1 MNGSVN
7 KSESKMILLVL
18 YFGWIISYIDRTV
31 ISLAIV
37 QIGEDFTLDASK
49 LGIVLSSF
57 FMGYAIMQIP
67 GGWLADRFGSRKVI
81 VAAVVAWSIFTAMS
95 GLAWSLTS
103 LLLIRFL
110 FGIGEGGYP
119 AASTKA
125 IADYFHK
132 DKRTKAQSTMMSS
145 NAFGAALAPI
155 ICAPLL
161 VAFGW
166 RNVFLFVGL
175 LGIVFIVW
183 FLLATRQA
191 GNYSN
196 SDLAAQPSKT
206 EYKEL
211 LRNSYLW
218 KVLLIFFF
226 VNITSW
232 GLISWMPSY
241 LMQGLGIDLKSVGL
255 FSAIPTLFMTVG
267 MIISG
272 RIINKVGSKAKYG
285 VLMELSIMGAAL
297 YLMGSSSSVFQVI
310 MFQCIAFTSM
320 SFVMSFV
327 FTAPHRVMEQKV
339 VGTAFGIINFGG
351 QAAGIFSPMIM
362 GALIASTGSY
372 KAAFVFLTICC
383 VIAAIIACFL
393 PVVNKETNSNRLL
406 NCRRR
411 LIKSIREG

>member
-1 MNGSVN
+1 MNESAN
-7 KSESKMILLVL
+7 KSRSKIILLVL

-37 QIGEDFTLDASK
+37 QIGADLTLDASK
-49 LGIVLSSF
+49 LGIVLSAF
-57 FMGYAIMQIP
+57 FMGYALMQIP

-81 VAAVVAWSIFTAMS
+81 VAAVIAWSIFTALS

-125 IADYFHK
+125 ISDYFPK

-155 ICAPLL
+155 LCAPLL

-166 RNVFLFVGL
+166 RNVFFIVGL
-175 LGIVFIVW
+175 LGIVFIIA
-183 FLLATRQA
+183 FLLSTRQA
-191 GNYSN
+191 GSYST
-196 SDLAAQPSKT
+196 SEAAAKPSKK
-206 EYKEL
+206 EYTEL

-218 KVLLIFFF
+218 RVLLIFFF
-226 VNITSW
+226 VNITNW

-255 FSAIPTLFMTVG
+255 FSAIPTLFLTVG
-267 MIISG
+267 MIVSG

-285 VLMELSIMGAAL
+285 VIIGILITGASL
-297 YLMGSSSSVFQVI
+297 YLISSSSSVFQVI
-310 MFQCIAFTSM
+310 MYQCIAYTFM

-327 FTAPHRVMEQKV
+327 FTVPHRVMEQKV
-339 VGTAFGIINFGG
+339 VGTAFGIINTGG
-351 QAAGIFSPMIM
+351 QAAGIFSPIIM
-362 GALIASTGSY
+362 GALITSTGSY
-372 KAAFVFLTICC
+372 KAAFIFLTICC
-383 VIAAIIACFL
+383 LVAAVLACFL
-393 PVVNKETNSNRLL
+393 PAAK
-406 NCRRR
+406 
-411 LIKSIREG
+411 KSQTVIDYSTAEKAT

>member
-1 MNGSVN
+1 MNESAN
-7 KSESKMILLVL
+7 NSSSKMLLLVL

-31 ISLAIV
+31 ISLSIV
-37 QIGEDFTLDASK
+37 QIGEDLTLDASK
-49 LGIVLSSF
+49 LGIVLSAF
-57 FMGYAIMQIP
+57 FMGYALMQIP

-81 VAAVVAWSIFTAMS
+81 VAAVIAWSIFTALS

-110 FGIGEGGYP
+110 FGIGEGGFP

-125 IADYFHK
+125 ISDYFPA

-145 NAFGAALAPI
+145 NGFGAAIAPI

-161 VAFGW
+161 IAFGW
-166 RNVFLFVGL
+166 RNVFWIVGL
-175 LGIVFIVW
+175 LGIVFIIW
-183 FLLATRQA
+183 FLLSTRQA
-191 GNYSN
+191 GNYS
-196 SDLAAQPSKT
+196 SSETTAKPGKK
-206 EYKEL
+206 EYKQL
-211 LRNSYLW
+211 FRNSYLW

-226 VNITSW
+226 VNIANW

-255 FSAIPTLFMTVG
+255 FSAIPTLFLTIG

-285 VLMELSIMGAAL
+285 VITGIIITGASL
-297 YLMGSSSSVFQVI
+297 YLMSVASGVFQVI
-310 MFQCIAFTSM
+310 MYQCIAFTFL
-320 SFVMSFV
+320 SFIMSFV
-327 FTAPHRVMEQKV
+327 FTAPHRVMEEKV

-362 GALIASTGSY
+362 GALIASSGSY
-372 KAAFVFLTICC
+372 KTAFLFLTICC
-383 VIAAIIACFL
+383 LVAAVIACFL
-393 PVVNKETNSNRLL
+393 PVGKKSQTATDYSAIETVN
-406 NCRRR
+406 
-411 LIKSIREG
+411 

>member
-1 MNGSVN
+1 MNESAN
-7 KSESKMILLVL
+7 KSNSKMILLVL

-37 QIGEDFTLDASK
+37 QIGEDLTLDASK
-49 LGIVLSSF
+49 LGIVLSAF
-57 FMGYAIMQIP
+57 FMGYALMQIP

-81 VAAVVAWSIFTAMS
+81 VAAVIAWSIFTALS

-125 IADYFHK
+125 ISDYFPA

-155 ICAPLL
+155 LCAPLL

-175 LGIVFIVW
+175 LGVVFVVW
-183 FLLATRQA
+183 FLLSTRQA

-196 SDLAAQPSKT
+196 SGVAVKPTRKEYAQ
-206 EYKEL
+206 L

-226 VNITSW
+226 VNVTNW
-232 GLISWMPSY
+232 GLMSWMPSY

-255 FSAIPTLFMTVG
+255 FSAIPTLFLTIG

-285 VLMELSIMGAAL
+285 VITGIIITGASL
-297 YLMGSSSSVFQVI
+297 YLMSLSSSVFQVI
-310 MFQCIAFTSM
+310 MYQSIAFTFM

-327 FTAPHRVMEQKV
+327 FTVPHRVMEQKV

-362 GALIASTGSY
+362 GALIVSTGSY
-372 KAAFVFLTICC
+372 KAAFLFLTICC
-383 VIAAIIACFL
+383 LVAAVIACFL
-393 PVVNKETNSNRLL
+393 PIAK
-406 NCRRR
+406 
-411 LIKSIREG
+411 KSQTATDYSAVEKAN

>member
-1 MNGSVN
+1 MNESAN
-7 KSESKMILLVL
+7 NSRSKMILLVL

-37 QIGEDFTLDASK
+37 QIGEDLTLDASK
-49 LGIVLSSF
+49 LGIVLSAF
-57 FMGYAIMQIP
+57 FMGYALMQIP

-81 VAAVVAWSIFTAMS
+81 VVAVVAWSIFTALS

-110 FGIGEGGYP
+110 FGLGEGGYP

-125 IADYFHK
+125 ISDYFPA

-155 ICAPLL
+155 LCAPLL

-175 LGIVFIVW
+175 LGVVFVVW
-183 FLLATRQA
+183 FLLSTRQA
-191 GNYSN
+191 GTYSN
-196 SDLAAQPSKT
+196 SGVAVKPSRKEYAQ
-206 EYKEL
+206 L
-211 LRNSYLW
+211 LCNSYLW

-226 VNITSW
+226 VNVTNW
-232 GLISWMPSY
+232 GLLSWMPSY

-255 FSAIPTLFMTVG
+255 FSAIPTLFLTIG

-272 RIINKVGSKAKYG
+272 RIINKIGSKAKYG
-285 VLMELSIMGAAL
+285 VITGIIITGASL
-297 YLMGSSSSVFQVI
+297 YLMSLASGVFQVI
-310 MFQCIAFTSM
+310 LYQSIAFTFM

-327 FTAPHRVMEQKV
+327 FTVPHRVMEQKV

-351 QAAGIFSPMIM
+351 QAAGIISPMIM

-372 KAAFVFLTICC
+372 KAAFIFLTVCC
-383 VIAAIIACFL
+383 LVAAVVACFL
-393 PVVNKETNSNRLL
+393 PLSK
-406 NCRRR
+406 
-411 LIKSIREG
+411 KSQTATDYSAVEKAN

>member
-1 MNGSVN
+1 MNESAN
-7 KSESKMILLVL
+7 NSNSKMILLVL

-37 QIGEDFTLDASK
+37 QIGEDLTLDASK
-49 LGIVLSSF
+49 LGIVLSAF
-57 FMGYAIMQIP
+57 FMGYALMQIP

-125 IADYFHK
+125 ISDYFPA

-155 ICAPLL
+155 LCAPLL

-166 RNVFLFVGL
+166 RNVFFMVGL
-175 LGIVFIVW
+175 LGVVFVVW
-183 FLLATRQA
+183 FLLSTRQA

-196 SDLAAQPSKT
+196 SGGAVKPSRK
-206 EYKEL
+206 EYTQL

-226 VNITSW
+226 VNVTNW
-232 GLISWMPSY
+232 GLMSWMPSY

-255 FSAIPTLFMTVG
+255 FSAIPTLFLTIG

-285 VLMELSIMGAAL
+285 VITGIIITGASL
-297 YLMGSSSSVFQVI
+297 YLMSLSSSVFQVI
-310 MFQCIAFTSM
+310 MYQSIAFTFM

-327 FTAPHRVMEQKV
+327 FTVPHRVMEQKV

-372 KAAFVFLTICC
+372 QAAFIFLAVCC
-383 VIAAIIACFL
+383 LVAAVVACFL
-393 PVVNKETNSNRLL
+393 PIAK
-406 NCRRR
+406 
-411 LIKSIREG
+411 KSQTATDYSTVEKAN

>member
-1 MNGSVN
+1 MLGESANNS
-7 KSESKMILLVL
+7 KSKLILLIL

-37 QIGEDFTLDASK
+37 QIGEDLSLDASK
-49 LGIVLSSF
+49 LGIVLSAF
-57 FMGYAIMQIP
+57 FLGYALMQIP

-81 VAAVVAWSIFTAMS
+81 VIAVLAWSVFTALS

-103 LLLIRFL
+103 LILIRFL

-125 IADYFHK
+125 ISDYFPA

-155 ICAPLL
+155 MCAPLL

-166 RNVFLFVGL
+166 RNVFLLIGL
-175 LGIVFIVW
+175 LGIIFVIW
-183 FLLATRQA
+183 FLISTRQA

-196 SDLAAQPSKT
+196 SDIANKPSRK
-206 EYKEL
+206 EYAEL

-218 KVLLIFFF
+218 RVLLIFFF
-226 VNITSW
+226 INITSW

-255 FSAIPTLFMTVG
+255 ISAIPSLFMTIG

-272 RIINKVGSKAKYG
+272 RIINKVGSNAKYG
-285 VLMELSIMGAAL
+285 VITGIIIMGASL
-297 YLMGSSSSVFQVI
+297 YLMSSSSSVFQVI
-310 MFQCIAFTSM
+310 MYQCIAFTFM
-320 SFVMSFV
+320 SFIMSFI
-327 FTAPHRVMEQKV
+327 FTLPHRVMEQKV
-339 VGTAFGIINFGG
+339 VGTAFGIINLGG

-362 GALIASTGSY
+362 GALIASSGGSY
-372 KAAFVFLTICC
+372 KSAFLFLTICC
-383 VIAAIIACFL
+383 LVAAVLTCFL
-393 PVVNKETNSNRLL
+393 PSAKNKQTATDYSTAETVN
-406 NCRRR
+406 
-411 LIKSIREG
+411 

>member
-1 MNGSVN
+1 MNENVN
-7 KSESKMILLVL
+7 NSKSKMILMVL

-37 QIGEDFTLDASK
+37 QIGEDLTLDASK
-49 LGIVLSSF
+49 LGIVLSAF
-57 FMGYAIMQIP
+57 FMGYALMQIP

-81 VAAVVAWSIFTAMS
+81 VAAVIAWSIFTALS

-103 LLLIRFL
+103 LILIRFL

-125 IADYFHK
+125 IADYFPTN
-132 DKRTKAQSTMMSS
+132 KRTKAQSTMMSS

-166 RNVFLFVGL
+166 RTVFLIVGL
-175 LGIVFIVW
+175 LGVVFIIW
-183 FLLATRQA
+183 FLLSTRKA
-191 GNYSN
+191 GNYAN
-196 SDLAAQPSKT
+196 TETAAKPSKK
-206 EYKEL
+206 EYTGL
-211 LRNSYLW
+211 LRSSILW

-226 VNITSW
+226 VNITNW

-255 FSAIPTLFMTVG
+255 FSAIPTLFLTVG

-285 VLMELSIMGAAL
+285 VITGIIATGASL
-297 YLMGSSSSVFQVI
+297 YLMSLASGVYQVI
-310 MFQCIAFTSM
+310 MFQSIAYIFM

-327 FTAPHRVMEQKV
+327 FTVPHRMMEEKV

-362 GALIASTGSY
+362 GALIAATGTY
-372 KAAFVFLTICC
+372 QAAFVFLTICC
-383 VIAAIIACFL
+383 AVAAVIACFL
-393 PVVNKETNSNRLL
+393 PAVKKKQATTDLSTVDA
-406 NCRRR
+406 
-411 LIKSIREG
+411 G

>member
-1 MNGSVN
+1 M
-7 KSESKMILLVL
+7 SESANNSKEKMILLVL

-37 QIGEDFTLDASK
+37 QIGEDLTLDASK
-49 LGIVLSSF
+49 LGIVLSAF
-57 FMGYAIMQIP
+57 FMGYALMQIP

-81 VAAVVAWSIFTAMS
+81 VAAVVAWSIFTALS

-103 LLLIRFL
+103 LILIRFL

-125 IADYFHK
+125 ISDYFPT

-175 LGIVFIVW
+175 LGIVFLVW
-183 FLLATRQA
+183 FLLSTRQA

-196 SDLAAQPSKT
+196 SGVAVKPSRK
-206 EYKEL
+206 EYTQL

-226 VNITSW
+226 VNVTNW

-255 FSAIPTLFMTVG
+255 FTAIPSLFLTIG

-272 RIINKVGSKAKYG
+272 RIINKIGSKAKYG
-285 VLMELSIMGAAL
+285 VLTGIIITGASL
-297 YLMGSSSSVFQVI
+297 YLMSLSSGVFQVI
-310 MFQCIAFTSM
+310 MYQSIAFTFM

-327 FTAPHRVMEQKV
+327 FTVPHRVMEQKV

-372 KAAFVFLTICC
+372 KAAFIFLTICC
-383 VIAAIIACFL
+383 LVAAVVVCFL
-393 PVVNKETNSNRLL
+393 PSAK
-406 NCRRR
+406 
-411 LIKSIREG
+411 KSQAATEYSTIEKAN

>member
-1 MNGSVN
+1 MNENAN
-7 KSESKMILLVL
+7 KSNSKMILIVL

-37 QIGEDFTLDASK
+37 QIGEDLTLDASK
-49 LGIVLSSF
+49 LGIVLSAF
-57 FMGYAIMQIP
+57 FMGYALMQIP

-81 VAAVVAWSIFTAMS
+81 VAAVIAWSIFTALS

-103 LLLIRFL
+103 LILIRFL

-125 IADYFHK
+125 IADYFPS

-166 RNVFLFVGL
+166 RTVFLIVGL
-175 LGIVFIVW
+175 LGIVFVVW
-183 FLLATRQA
+183 FILSTKKA
-191 GNYSN
+191 GNYAN
-196 SDLAAQPSKT
+196 SDVAAKPSKK
-206 EYKEL
+206 EYKQL
-211 LRNSYLW
+211 LRNSILW

-226 VNITSW
+226 VNVTNW

-255 FSAIPTLFMTVG
+255 FSAIPTLFLTAG

-285 VLMELSIMGAAL
+285 VITGIILTGASL
-297 YLMGSSSSVFQVI
+297 YLMSLATGVYQVI
-310 MFQCIAFTSM
+310 MFQSIAYIFM

-327 FTAPHRVMEQKV
+327 FTVPHRMMEEKV

-362 GALIASTGSY
+362 GALIAATGTY
-372 KAAFVFLTICC
+372 QAAFVFLTICC
-383 VIAAIIACFL
+383 AVAAVIACFL
-393 PVVNKETNSNRLL
+393 PAVKKRQAKTNLSTVDA
-406 NCRRR
+406 
-411 LIKSIREG
+411 G

>member
-1 MNGSVN
+1 MLGESANNS
-7 KSESKMILLVL
+7 KSKLILLIL

-37 QIGEDFTLDASK
+37 QIGEDLSLDASK
-49 LGIVLSSF
+49 LGIVLSAF
-57 FMGYAIMQIP
+57 FMGYALMQIP

-81 VAAVVAWSIFTAMS
+81 VIAVLAWSVFTALS

-103 LLLIRFL
+103 LILIRFL

-125 IADYFHK
+125 ISDYFPA

-155 ICAPLL
+155 MCAPLL

-166 RNVFLFVGL
+166 RNVFLLIGL
-175 LGIVFIVW
+175 LGIIFVIW
-183 FLLATRQA
+183 FLISTRQA

-196 SDLAAQPSKT
+196 SDIANKPSRK
-206 EYKEL
+206 EYAEL

-218 KVLLIFFF
+218 RVLLIFFF
-226 VNITSW
+226 INITSW

-255 FSAIPTLFMTVG
+255 ISAIPSLFMTIG

-272 RIINKVGSKAKYG
+272 RIINKVGSNAKYG
-285 VLMELSIMGAAL
+285 VITGIIIMGASL
-297 YLMGSSSSVFQVI
+297 YLMSSSSSVFQVI
-310 MFQCIAFTSM
+310 MYQCIAFTFM
-320 SFVMSFV
+320 SFIMSFI
-327 FTAPHRVMEQKV
+327 FTLPHRVMEQKV
-339 VGTAFGIINFGG
+339 VGTAFGIINLGG

-362 GALIASTGSY
+362 GALIASSGGSY
-372 KAAFVFLTICC
+372 KSAFLFLTICC
-383 VIAAIIACFL
+383 LVAAVLTCFL
-393 PVVNKETNSNRLL
+393 PSAKNKQTATDYSTAETVN
-406 NCRRR
+406 
-411 LIKSIREG
+411 